1 MQLQL
6 LDGDGKLICEMD
18 KDSATLGSYP
28 VENGYKIHVCC
39 HERVVTPPGRLALI
53 ILPPPSRRERA
64 EPENEADA
72 CLGNKAYQLSSTFSS

>member
-1 MQLQL
+1 MELITGATASLMQLQL

-39 HERVVTPPGRLALI
+39 HECVLQV
-53 ILPPPSRRERA
+53 
-64 EPENEADA
+64 D
-72 CLGNKAYQLSSTFSS
+72 

>member
-1 MQLQL
+1 MSLMQLQL

-39 HERVVTPPGRLALI
+39 HECVTPAGRLSLI
-53 ILPPPSRRERA
+53 ILPPKREGGA
-64 EPENEADA
+64 
-72 CLGNKAYQLSSTFSS
+72 